1 MRWPFRSRGAARV
14 QGDGPGEEAVRPS
27 GEWRELPAA
36 TSVLRPQPTANSRGF
51 VRTLPSRWR
60 QPAVLAP
67 LGHDV
72 TADAPSGSVA
82 GLAVGVDLPAGVT
95 QRPPAGPAGEA
106 ATGQPVTGRARAPR
120 GLPGVSLL
128 RRPRPARVSGGSR
141 PRPEAADGGHGA
153 LPGPGRAVPLLA
165 TPPDAAQPLRA
176 GPGAALPTGQTA
188 LPTGQTAPAP
198 VFAAATSASAKP
210 GLDSPPSGGRSP
222 ASARSAS
229 PGQGTL
235 QAHDDSTA
243 PAEPVSEMPRA
254 AAAVSPPASATGG
267 APSADQGGTPAAGYT
282 AAASAASTP
291 IGEGP
296 RTRPWP
302 TPARAA
308 QGGADAR
315 AFPTGANRVARD
327 LPEIGERPAT
337 PVAPAGVAPAG
348 PGTGILPAGPDV
360 GAPPARLDAGSLPIG
375 VQAEASPGA
384 AGAGSDQQE
393 RSAGLGPGLGS
404 PDAAGARSRQVAEP
418 AGPPGSPSGRLR
430 RRRRLGPPLT
440 GPAGEQAAG
449 LGTTPPASPSAQA
462 ASSTAN
468 LAPANP
474 PASPGAGFAGPPRA
488 GTAITPVAN
497 PPAVRGTR
505 PAAPLPPTETA
516 GLPVVT
522 AVPPAAAG
530 HESGQRAFAPLTS
543 MRTLVNSRT
552 SLASRSGSPPGI
564 EAGGP
569 GPRPA
574 VPGTATMLAADLAP
588 GPPPG
593 SSAVLGA
600 SADRDP
606 AGRYSASVGSPD
618 WAAAGSIPASGV
630 PGSMAGGSAAGD
642 QLAAAPPA
650 RTRQRMGTEA
660 GEAPRQ
666 SIGPVGSIM
675 AGGTQ
680 GALSAAVTRSWPQ
693 AGLPGPNPDGWP
705 GSTAPAG
712 FRLPPGDDRP
722 WSPPGRPGNALR
734 ARPPVPAAQAPVP
747 HGSVTPYQPALNRG
761 PGSPVSPYP
770 VAGPV
775 TAGPVTAGP
784 VTAGPVTAGPVSD
797 NSATAGSATAGSAGP
812 ATVGP
817 ATAGPVTAGPAA
829 ADPTDPASLD
839 RLAQRLYGRLRGH
852 LAAELLADREHAQL
866 LTDL

>member
-51 VRTLPSRWR
+51 VRTLPSRWQ

-82 GLAVGVDLPAGVT
+82 GLAVGVDLPVGVT
-95 QRPPAGPAGEA
+95 QRPPARPASEA
-106 ATGQPVTGRARAPR
+106 ATGQPVTGRAWAPR

-153 LPGPGRAVPLLA
+153 LPGPGRAGPLLA

-176 GPGAALPTGQTA
+176 GPGVAPPA
-188 LPTGQTAPAP
+188 GQTAPAP
-198 VFAAATSASAKP
+198 VIAAAASASAKP
-210 GLDSPPSGGRSP
+210 GLDSPSSGGRSP

-243 PAEPVSEMPRA
+243 PAESVSEMPRA
-254 AAAVSPPASATGG
+254 AAAVSPPAAATGG

-282 AAASAASTP
+282 AAASVASTP

-302 TPARAA
+302 GSAAAA

-315 AFPTGANRVARD
+315 AFPTGANKGARD
-327 LPEIGERPAT
+327 LPETGDRPAG
-337 PVAPAGVAPAG
+337 VAPAGVAPAG

-375 VQAEASPGA
+375 VQTEASPGA

-440 GPAGEQAAG
+440 GPAGEQVAG

-474 PASPGAGFAGPPRA
+474 PVSPGAGFAGPPRA
-488 GTAITPVAN
+488 GSAITPVAD
-497 PPAVRGTR
+497 PSAVRGTR

-522 AVPPAAAG
+522 AVAPAAAG

-606 AGRYSASVGSPD
+606 AGRYSASVRSPD
-618 WAAAGSIPASGV
+618 WAAAGGIRASGV
-630 PGSMAGGSAAGD
+630 PRSMAGGSAAGD
-642 QLAAAPPA
+642 QMAAAPPA
-650 RTRQRMGTEA
+650 RTRQRMGAEA

-666 SIGPVGSIM
+666 SIGPVDSIM

-680 GALSAAVTRSWPQ
+680 GALSPAVTRSWSQ
-693 AGLPGPNPDGWP
+693 AGRPGPNPDGWP

-712 FRLPPGDDRP
+712 FRLPSGDDRP

-747 HGSVTPYQPALNRG
+747 DGSATPYQPALNRG

-775 TAGPVTAGP
+775 TAGPAAAGPVTAGP
-784 VTAGPVTAGPVSD
+784 VTAGPAAAGPVSD
-797 NSATAGSATAGSAGP
+797 NSATAGSATAGP
-812 ATVGP
+812 A
-817 ATAGPVTAGPAA
+817 TAGPAA

>member
-36 TSVLRPQPTANSRGF
+36 TRVLRPQPTANSRGF

-153 LPGPGRAVPLLA
+153 LPGPGRAGPLLA
-165 TPPDAAQPLRA
+165 TPPNAAQPLRA
-176 GPGAALPTGQTA
+176 GLGAALPTGQTA
-188 LPTGQTAPAP
+188 LPTGQTASAP
-198 VFAAATSASAKP
+198 VSAAAASASAKP

-243 PAEPVSEMPRA
+243 PAEPVSEMPWA
-254 AAAVSPPASATGG
+254 AAAVSPPASATGE

-296 RTRPWP
+296 RTRPWAA
-302 TPARAA
+302 PAAAA

-337 PVAPAGVAPAG
+337 PVAPAGVAPAGVAPAGVAPAGVAPAGVAPAG

-474 PASPGAGFAGPPRA
+474 PVSPGAGFAGPPRA
-488 GTAITPVAN
+488 GTAITPVAE
-497 PPAVRGTR
+497 PSAVRGTR

-522 AVPPAAAG
+522 AVAPAAAG

-618 WAAAGSIPASGV
+618 SAAAGGIPASGV

-642 QLAAAPPA
+642 QLAAAPPT
-650 RTRQRMGTEA
+650 RTRQRMGAEA

-705 GSTAPAG
+705 GSTAPAAS
-712 FRLPPGDDRP
+712 RLPPGDDRP
-722 WSPPGRPGNALR
+722 WSPPGRRGNALR

-775 TAGPVTAGP
+775 TADSA
-784 VTAGPVTAGPVSD
+784 AAGPVSD
-797 NSATAGSATAGSAGP
+797 NSATAGSATAGP
-812 ATVGP
+812 A
-817 ATAGPVTAGPAA
+817 TAGPAA

>member
-1 MRWPFRSRGAARV
+1 MRWPFRSRGAAR
-14 QGDGPGEEAVRPS
+14 GRGAGPGEEAVRPS
-27 GEWRELPAA
+27 GQWRELPAA

-51 VRTLPSRWR
+51 VRTLPSRWQ

-153 LPGPGRAVPLLA
+153 LP
-165 TPPDAAQPLRA
+165 
-176 GPGAALPTGQTA
+176 
-188 LPTGQTAPAP
+188 TGQTAPAP

-267 APSADQGGTPAAGYT
+267 PPAADQGGTPAAGYT

-291 IGEGP
+291 IGGGP

-315 AFPTGANRVARD
+315 AFPSGANRVARD

-337 PVAPAGVAPAG
+337 PVAPAGVAPAGVAPAG

-404 PDAAGARSRQVAEP
+404 PDAAGARSRRVGEP
-418 AGPPGSPSGRLR
+418 AGPPGSPPGRLR

-474 PASPGAGFAGPPRA
+474 PVSPGAGFAGPPRA
-488 GTAITPVAN
+488 GTAITPVAE

-505 PAAPLPPTETA
+505 PAAPLPPTEPA
-516 GLPVVT
+516 GLPVVP
-522 AVPPAAAG
+522 AVAPAAAG

-606 AGRYSASVGSPD
+606 ADRYSASVGSPD
-618 WAAAGSIPASGV
+618 SAAAGGIPASGV

-642 QLAAAPPA
+642 QLAAAPPT
-650 RTRQRMGTEA
+650 RTRQRMGAEA

-680 GALSAAVTRSWPQ
+680 GALSAA
-693 AGLPGPNPDGWP
+693 G
-705 GSTAPAG
+705 
-712 FRLPPGDDRP
+712 
-722 WSPPGRPGNALR
+722 
-734 ARPPVPAAQAPVP
+734 
-747 HGSVTPYQPALNRG
+747 
-761 PGSPVSPYP
+761 
-770 VAGPV
+770 
-775 TAGPVTAGP
+775 
-784 VTAGPVTAGPVSD
+784 
-797 NSATAGSATAGSAGP
+797 
-812 ATVGP
+812 
-817 ATAGPVTAGPAA
+817 
-829 ADPTDPASLD
+829 
-839 RLAQRLYGRLRGH
+839 
-852 LAAELLADREHAQL
+852 
-866 LTDL
+866 